1 MAETD
6 RDPSDTNFL
15 VFVVAAFIGIF
26 SLAFAIFPRHEAT
39 ATAPTSAS
47 APQKK

>member
-1 MAETD
+1 MAETE
-6 RDPSDTNFL
+6 RDPPDTNFL
-15 VFVVAAFIGIF
+15 VFVVVALIGIF

>member
-1 MAETD
+1 MAETE
-6 RDPSDTNFL
+6 RDPPDTNFL
-15 VFVVAAFIGIF
+15 VLLVVAFIGIF

-47 APQKK
+47 APDKK

>member
-6 RDPSDTNFL
+6 RDPPDTNFL
-15 VFVVAAFIGIF
+15 VLLVIAFVCIF

-39 ATAPTSAS
+39 ATAPTAAS
-47 APQKK
+47 APDKK

>member
-6 RDPSDTNFL
+6 RDPRDTNFL
-15 VFVVAAFIGIF
+15 VFVVVAFIGIF
-26 SLAFAIFPRHEAT
+26 SLAFAIFPRHETT